1 MESEEWTALGEYIE
15 RIGSAKVTELL
26 GLETVTEGW
35 EDLGVKDA
43 VHSYRKAT
51 ESGLY
56 YIKGVGDMAF
66 APQTVFELTRDYNRK
81 KQWDQMFMDGR
92 VVHEFNAHS
101 RVLYEQFSAPWPVT
115 NRDFLFATHTQE
127 AADLIVSA
135 GFSVE
140 HPSVPQT
147 KGFVRAHMEIGG
159 FVFRSLGNGQT
170 RVTYTLF
177 MDPRG
182 SIPQMVVNS
191 TQKKQTQNVSK
202 IRAFLTKSS

>member
-1 MESEEWTALGEYIE
+1 MESAEWTSLGEYVE
-15 RIGSAKVTELL
+15 RIGSQKVSELL
-26 GLETVTEGW
+26 SLETATEGW

-43 VHSYRKAT
+43 VHSYRRAT
-51 ESGLY
+51 ETGLY

-66 APQTVFELTRDYNRK
+66 PPQTIYELTQDYGRK
-81 KQWDQMFMDGR
+81 KQWDQMFLEGR
-92 VVHEFNAHS
+92 IVHVFNEHS
-101 RVLYEQFSAPWPVT
+101 KVLYEQFSAPWPVS
-115 NRDFLFATHTQE
+115 NRDFVFATYAQS

-140 HPSVPQT
+140 HPSVPPV
-147 KGFVRAHMEIGG
+147 KGPVRAHMEIGG
-159 FVFRSLGNGQT
+159 FVFRALGNGQT

-177 MDPRG
+177 MDPKG

-202 IRAFLTKSS
+202 IRAFLT